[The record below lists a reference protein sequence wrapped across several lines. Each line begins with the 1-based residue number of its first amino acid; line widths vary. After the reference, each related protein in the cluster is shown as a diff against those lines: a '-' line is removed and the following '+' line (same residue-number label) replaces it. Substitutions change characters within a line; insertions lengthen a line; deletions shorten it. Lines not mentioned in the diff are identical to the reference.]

1 MLGSP
6 FCSGQDSFAATAT
19 PCFSF
24 FLVFAF
30 PSCSLVVKGGGGIEL
45 RSRGVYLMGGVLL
58 SNPLYPRTIPVVAL
72 ANWGQFVTLLCRVG
86 WGWRHDITR
95 TRRQL
100 NGPCLMGE
108 ELGFRSG

>member
-1 MLGSP
+1 MALYAVPTLGLVRD
-6 FCSGQDSFAATAT
+6 FDGVQLVGYSG
-19 PCFSF
+19 
-24 FLVFAF
+24 
-30 PSCSLVVKGGGGIEL
+30 G
-45 RSRGVYLMGGVLL
+45 RVLL
-58 SNPLYPRTIPVVAL
+58 SSPLYPRTIPVVAL

-100 NGPCLMGE
+100 NGPCLIGE